1 METYIILLRA
11 VMPTGKNKVPM
22 AQLRV
27 TLEKAGLKNVRT
39 YIQSGN
45 AIVKSSMKAS
55 DIEKLVHQVIKNDIG
70 VDIIVVARIA
80 TQFGKIV
87 ENNPF
92 FGEDTFFSCRQKKR
106 IQVAYAVSFVCGS
119 ASVGLDD
126 LAVPIGAGVL
136 LAF

>member
-39 YIQSGN
+39 YIQGGN